1 MEAQDTVLHR
11 LHLQIASDQR
21 AGTFDLMIA
30 DRALVG
36 RASDSGPKPDL
47 DLTDYGAAAHGV
59 SRSHASFSYDAGSF
73 FVEDLQSASG
83 TRLNGLL
90 LTPRRRYRLRDSDE
104 LEFGR
109 IRVTIRL

>member
-1 MEAQDTVLHR
+1 MVTHR
-11 LHLQIASDQR
+11 LHLHIVSDER
-21 AGTFDLMIA
+21 TGTLDLPIA

-36 RASDSGPKPDL
+36 RVSSSGQAPDL
-47 DLTDYGAAAHGV
+47 DLTAYGAAQHGV
-59 SRSHASFSYDAGSF
+59 SRRHAAFSYQDGSF
-73 FVEDLQSASG
+73 YIEDLQSASG

-109 IRVTIRL
+109 VRVTVHL